1 MPCRTSL
8 LPYPADNVPDE
19 LLPPI
24 EGSSVRLRVNY
35 RLSALRQ
42 IPKTETSPSLFAVLQ
57 AVSATT
63 PCLDMYKK
71 ERHCLLNVIRLHLFL
86 WAVYTG
92 NPEIPYP
99 DDAIALS
106 WKYPYN
112 VASWLLS
119 PSQPAASLRTRHKAE
134 MLNYSSHESLTF
146 CEDYTT
152 DILSA

>member
-1 MPCRTSL
+1 MSSSHNVYRHHLHSCHAVPHYSL
-8 LPYPADNVPDE
+8 T
-19 LLPPI
+19 LL
-24 EGSSVRLRVNY
+24 
-35 RLSALRQ
+35 
-42 IPKTETSPSLFAVLQ
+42 TTSPTSSYPQSRVARSDSESTIDSRRYVKFRKLRPALPFLRSYKLSQPLLSVSL
-57 AVSATT
+57 
-63 PCLDMYKK
+63 
-71 ERHCLLNVIRLHLFL
+71 IL

-99 DDAIALS
+99 DDVIALS
-106 WKYPYN
+106 WEYLYN

>member
-1 MPCRTSL
+1 
-8 LPYPADNVPDE
+8 
-19 LLPPI
+19 
-24 EGSSVRLRVNY
+24 
-35 RLSALRQ
+35 
-42 IPKTETSPSLFAVLQ
+42 
-57 AVSATT
+57 
-63 PCLDMYKK
+63 MYKK
-71 ERHCLLNVIRLHLFL
+71 ERYCLLNVIRLHLIL